1 MNFKCP
7 FCSRTFSQR
16 SAYSQ
21 HTQICLRK
29 VEVDEEESNSETH
42 SIDLTQDINE
52 SDDNELMEYEP
63 FQEAAQDTSFSSME
77 STYSNLLS
85 KISIMSY
92 EENIEL
98 EESEESEESE
108 IFEEAK
114 EPEPE
119 ALTEFPND
127 AYKDLMVLVTK
138 HKLNN
143 KAGNAIIQFFNK
155 HSALSKSPL
164 PKNIEKGRT
173 FMNKMKFPNLSFNKI
188 CITYHNGKEYFLHYQ
203 SLIQCIENILAVP
216 DITQNFAL
224 SFENYEHEGESVYK
238 EQNNGIWWKNTEGSL
253 PTGAKLLSLIL
264 YSDATTTDTLGKSQL
279 HPIYLSIGNIPTWR
293 RNKPDAKQL
302 LGYLPILEAVSSIE
316 KKSSTYKNLVRETFH
331 KSLRHLL
338 EPIILLEDGVD
349 LSVNNETIWFYP
361 RVSTII
367 SDWPEAASFCLVYKS
382 SNSTFPCH
390 FCLVKKDDLANINL
404 PFNDVVPRTHN
415 EMRRYLENNTPNS
428 ASIESVPNFFWNLP

>member
-1 MNFKCP
+1 MFNKEYKNDHLWWNVSFSWHHIFILFKNMSFKCP
-7 FCSRTFSQR
+7 FCPRTFSQR
-16 SAYSQ
+16 TAYSQ
-21 HTQICLRK
+21 HVQVCLRK

-42 SIDLTQDINE
+42 SIDITQDINE

-85 KISIMSY
+85 EISIMSY
-92 EENIEL
+92 EENIELEESEVL

-188 CITYHNGKEYFLHYQ
+188 CITYHNDKEYFLHYQ
-203 SLIQCIENILAVP
+203 SLIQCIKNILAVP

-224 SFENYEHEGESVYK
+224 SFENYEREGESVYK
-238 EQNNGIWWKNTEGSL
+238 EQNNGMWWKNTEGSL

-279 HPIYLSIGNIPTWR
+279 HPIYLSIGNIPT
-293 RNKPDAKQL
+293 
-302 LGYLPILEAVSSIE
+302 
-316 KKSSTYKNLVRETFH
+316 
-331 KSLRHLL
+331 
-338 EPIILLEDGVD
+338 
-349 LSVNNETIWFYP
+349 
-361 RVSTII
+361 
-367 SDWPEAASFCLVYKS
+367 
-382 SNSTFPCH
+382 
-390 FCLVKKDDLANINL
+390 
-404 PFNDVVPRTHN
+404 
-415 EMRRYLENNTPNS
+415 
-428 ASIESVPNFFWNLP
+428 

>member
-1 MNFKCP
+1 MFNKEYKNDHLWWNVSFSWHHIFILFKNMSFKCP
-7 FCSRTFSQR
+7 FCPRTFSQR
-16 SAYSQ
+16 TAYSQ
-21 HTQICLRK
+21 HVQVCLRK

-42 SIDLTQDINE
+42 SIDITQDINE
-52 SDDNELMEYEP
+52 SDDNELMEYKP

-85 KISIMSY
+85 EISIMSY
-92 EENIEL
+92 EENI
-98 EESEESEESE
+98 
-108 IFEEAK
+108 
-114 EPEPE
+114 E

-188 CITYHNGKEYFLHYQ
+188 CITYHNDKEYFLHYQ
-203 SLIQCIENILAVP
+203 SLIQCIKNILAVP

-224 SFENYEHEGESVYK
+224 SFENYEREGESVYK
-238 EQNNGIWWKNTEGSL
+238 EQNNGMWWKNTEGSL

-316 KKSSTYKNLVRETFH
+316 KKSSTYKNLVRKTFH

-349 LSVNNETIWFYP
+349 LSVNNEIIWFYP

-382 SNSTFPCH
+382 PNSTFPCH

-404 PFNDVVPRTHN
+404 LSVILIPYYI
-415 EMRRYLENNTPNS
+415 YLNYEG
-428 ASIESVPNFFWNLP
+428 I

>member
-1 MNFKCP
+1 MSFKCP
-7 FCSRTFSQR
+7 FCPRTFSQR
-16 SAYSQ
+16 TAYSQ
-21 HTQICLRK
+21 HVQVCLRK
-29 VEVDEEESNSETH
+29 VEVEEEESNSETH
-42 SIDLTQDINE
+42 SIDITQDINE

-63 FQEAAQDTSFSSME
+63 FQESAQDTSFSSME

-85 KISIMSY
+85 EISIMSY
-92 EENIEL
+92 GENIELEESEVL

-108 IFEEAK
+108 IFEEVK

-127 AYKDLMVLVTK
+127 TYKDLMVLVTK

-188 CITYHNGKEYFLHYQ
+188 CITYHNDREYFLHYQ
-203 SLIQCIENILAVP
+203 SLIQCIKNILAVP

-224 SFENYEHEGESVYK
+224 SFENYEREGESVYK
-238 EQNNGIWWKNTEGSL
+238 EQNNGMWWKNTEGSL

-338 EPIILLEDGVD
+338 EPIILLENGVD
-349 LSVNNETIWFYP
+349 LSVNNEIIWFYP

-367 SDWPEAASFCLVYKS
+367 SDFV
-382 SNSTFPCH
+382 
-390 FCLVKKDDLANINL
+390 
-404 PFNDVVPRTHN
+404 
-415 EMRRYLENNTPNS
+415 
-428 ASIESVPNFFWNLP
+428 